1 MPNKPGANARRG
13 IDRDTMNRPSK
24 RKLPLAA
31 TLAGGLS
38 LLLSALPTRAAEPGA
53 AICAAGSS
61 FTHRRL
67 DSDDREDFCASY
79 RGKVVLVVN
88 TASRC
93 AFTDQYDDLE
103 KLYDRYRQQGL
114 VVVGF
119 PSNDFGNQEPGNEK
133 SIKDFC
139 RLTYGVQFP
148 MYEKSVVK
156 GEQAIPLYQALAQAS
171 GNFPRWNF
179 HKYLLDRQGRLLD
192 DFSSLTNPLS
202 SRLTDA
208 IEDAL
213 ARP

>member
-1 MPNKPGANARRG
+1 M
-13 IDRDTMNRPSK
+13 
-24 RKLPLAA
+24 
-31 TLAGGLS
+31 
-38 LLLSALPTRAAEPGA
+38 
-53 AICAAGSS
+53 
-61 FTHRRL
+61 
-67 DSDDREDFCASY
+67 
-79 RGKVVLVVN
+79 
-88 TASRC
+88 
-93 AFTDQYDDLE
+93 
-103 KLYDRYRQQGL
+103 
-114 VVVGF
+114 VVGF